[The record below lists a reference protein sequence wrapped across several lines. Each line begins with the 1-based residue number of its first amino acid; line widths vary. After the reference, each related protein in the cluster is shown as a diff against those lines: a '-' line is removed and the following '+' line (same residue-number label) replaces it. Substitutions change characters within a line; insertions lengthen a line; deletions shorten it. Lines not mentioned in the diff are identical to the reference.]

1 MSTSADRMRYSN
13 KDTVKKG
20 REVIMARGQHDL
32 DLPDIKLF
40 NFFLQRAYTK
50 LTERVIH
57 EIPVS
62 DVLSMLK
69 HTSIARLETSL
80 KKLGNVKIEIDYH
93 QDGKEHSVS
102 CHFLSS
108 DICKAEDGVV
118 KYALDPILLRFLWEP
133 AVYGRINLQ
142 FFNQFKSP
150 YGAKLY
156 EILTLYVHRHHR
168 TWTVSVAELRSSLG
182 VPADQ
187 YARFD
192 NLKRSVLDKAVAEVN
207 ALSGFGVD
215 VEYIRGGRGGKVIEV
230 RFTVTNR
237 PELAQVPN
245 DRLLSNQGRRVRD
258 PNTVDMLDGQ
268 TDSERG
274 TQLIITS
281 QTMDEAA
288 QMLADADLPDE
299 SVEGFLDDWRHH
311 AHNIQMTDPNINF
324 LRWLRVK
331 LEALTDSTLD
341 DIDDDL
347 VADMLEGL

>member
-1 MSTSADRMRYSN
+1 
-13 KDTVKKG
+13 
-20 REVIMARGQHDL
+20 MARGQHDL
-32 DLPDIKLF
+32 ELPDIKLF
-40 NFFLQRAYTK
+40 NYFLQRSYTK
-50 LTERVIH
+50 LAERDIH

-62 DVLSMLK
+62 DVLSLLK
-69 HTSIARLETSL
+69 HTSVARLEASL

-93 QDGKEHSVS
+93 QDGEEHSVS
-102 CHFLSS
+102 CHFLSY
-108 DICKAEDGVV
+108 DICKAEDGIL
-118 KYALDPILLRFLWEP
+118 KYAFDPILLRFLWEP
-133 AVYGRINLQ
+133 AVYGRINLR

-156 EILTLYVHRHHR
+156 EILTLYVHRHNR
-168 TWTVSVAELRSSLG
+168 TWSASIAELRTALG
-182 VPADQ
+182 VPDDQ

-192 NLKRSVLDKAVAEVN
+192 NLKRSVLDKAIAEVN

-215 VEYIRGGRGGKVIEV
+215 VEYIRGGRGGKVVEV

-245 DRLLSNQGRRVRD
+245 DRLLTGNNRNLRD

-288 QMLADADLPDE
+288 SMLAEADLADE
-299 SVEGFLDDWRHH
+299 SVEGFLDEWRRH
-311 AHNIQMTDPNINF
+311 ARDIQMTDPNLNF
-324 LRWLRVK
+324 LRWMRVK
-331 LEALTDSTLD
+331 LEGLKDSALDE
-341 DIDDDL
+341 IDDDVIANL
-347 VADMLEGL
+347 LEGL